1 MSRWENWSRGE
12 QAQPRFLS
20 SFVKEALDT
29 GNPAVNSS
37 PAERARQLGLQSD
50 GSGSYID
57 PESGQVVA
65 RTVNG
70 ELVFYDNRGLSGG
83 AVSDGSG
90 GAEIVK
96 AQPTWSDPI
105 TGLAIT
111 PPAHPESPF
120 EKGAVPDAIP
130 ASAPAGYDSFM
141 NQTKMRMYSAQQQQN
156 ATNNVNNPMQAAPAA
171 GINPIQPDGNVDQGP
186 GFDGEPMPGMAE
198 ALDVGNNA
206 AMRKRAGL
214 DVPQPPVQP
223 DFPKFRK
230 KLQQKAV
237 AEPQA
242 QAPVEAPQQ
251 AQPEAQPERP
261 VLSAIQQK
269 LLTAIQ
275 TMNTGGKRLK
285 GAGVNNLSN
294 EDLDKFENYIKNGA
308 QNERVKLSDEDFEW
322 AKGQLD
328 ESLGGKRSKIKGFI
342 SKLESKGSVP
352 AELKVNDRGSRVLR
366 SYLENLGQSAVDG
379 SPLALSE
386 SDLDH
391 HLALAEGGT
400 DDLDNWRWLPTR
412 FNNFKKDFEDD
423 YLLERIQKQR
433 EMDPLD
439 ETLKFKEQELRNSMR
454 SEWKQEYGQRG
465 WEHLNIADLKELK
478 GGPGMQKIKAL
489 ANAAGVSTT
498 TMEGVKPGSRTP
510 NRGKSIDE
518 LRDEIIEKLGIP
530 EQHDIESW
538 DRGLFE
544 TMQRLEDK
552 RSDLQGLNIQKKARD
567 KQRRDDAK
575 AAASVKESLFL
586 EFIERYRANL
596 NT

>member
-1 MSRWENWSRGE
+1 MR
-12 QAQPRFLS
+12 
-20 SFVKEALDT
+20 EAAMDL
-29 GNPAVNSS
+29 GNPAAGSS
-37 PAERARQLGLQSD
+37 PAERARQLGLQSN

-57 PESGQVVA
+57 PETGEVVA

-70 ELVFYDNRGLSGG
+70 ELVFYDNRGLGGG
-83 AVSDGSG
+83 AVSDGAG
-90 GAEIVK
+90 GKDLAN
-96 AQPTWSDPI
+96 AQPTWSDPM
-105 TGLAIT
+105 TGMAIT
-111 PPAHPESPF
+111 PPSRPENP
-120 EKGAVPDAIP
+120 EEQQAVPDPIP
-130 ASAPAGYDSFM
+130 ATAPAGYDSFM
-141 NQTKMRMYSAQQQQN
+141 NQSKMRMYSAQQQQN
-156 ATNNVNNPMQAAPAA
+156 ATANVNNPMQSAPAA
-171 GINPIQPDGNVDQGP
+171 GINPIGPDGNVDHGP
-186 GFDGEPMPGMAE
+186 GFDGEPLPGMAE
-198 ALDVGNNA
+198 AVGDNA
-206 AMRKRAGL
+206 AMRKVISDRPTPVIDKVA
-214 DVPQPPVQP
+214 DMRQQVQQPAPEVQP
-223 DFPKFRK
+223 
-230 KLQQKAV
+230 Q
-237 AEPQA
+237 PQA
-242 QAPVEAPQQ
+242 QPQ

-275 TMNTGGKRLK
+275 TMNTGGKRQK

-308 QNERVKLSDEDFEW
+308 QNERVEMSDEDFEW

-366 SYLENLGQSAVDG
+366 SYLENLGQSAIDG

-498 TMEGVKPGSRTP
+498 TMEGVKPGSRAP
-510 NRGKSIDE
+510 NRGKSLDE
-518 LRDEIIEKLGIP
+518 LRDELIEKLGIP

-544 TMQRLEDK
+544 IMQRLEDK

-567 KQRRDDAK
+567 KQRRADAK